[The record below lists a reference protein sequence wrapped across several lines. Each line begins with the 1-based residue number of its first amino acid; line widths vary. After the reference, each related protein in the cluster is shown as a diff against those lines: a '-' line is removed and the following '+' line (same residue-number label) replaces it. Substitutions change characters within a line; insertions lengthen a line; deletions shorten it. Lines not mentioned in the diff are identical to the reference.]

1 MFITINQ
8 KNIIKFLYVLSFFFI
23 LSLVLTFILN
33 LINISNTSPEIN
45 TNTDID
51 TNNIEKNYS
60 DISNIAFT
68 NKTIILDAGHGMPDG
83 GATSNDG
90 KIFESTINLNI
101 VFKLQKLLTNS
112 NINVIL
118 TRTDENGIYSPNCS
132 TIREKKI
139 SDLKNRVKISNE
151 SNADLFVSI
160 HMNKLQDK
168 SVKGFQVFYS
178 NKNLTS
184 KQFAQNIQ
192 EILNDSITEFENTKR
207 IKQMPDIYL
216 SKHLNIPF
224 ILIECGFLSNE
235 FETNLL
241 TSEEY
246 QDKLAYG
253 IYKGILNALE

>member
-23 LSLVLTFILN
+23 LSFILTFILN
-33 LINISNTSPEIN
+33 LVNVSNISPKNN
-45 TNTDID
+45 TNELEQNNSD
-51 TNNIEKNYS
+51 TTNL
-60 DISNIAFT
+60 AFT

-90 KIFESTINLNI
+90 KILESTINLNI

-151 SNADLFVSI
+151 SNADLFISI

-178 NKNLTS
+178 TTDPTS
-184 KQFAQNIQ
+184 KKIAQNIQ
-192 EILNDSITEFENTKR
+192 EILNNSITEFENTKK
-207 IKQMPDIYL
+207 IKQIPDIYL
-216 SKHLNIPF
+216 SKHLNLPF

-241 TSEEY
+241 TNEEY

-253 IYKGILNALE
+253 IYKGILNSLE

>member
-8 KNIIKFLYVLSFFFI
+8 KNIIKFLYVLFFFLI
-23 LSLVLTFILN
+23 LSLALTFILN
-33 LINISNTSPEIN
+33 LINISNTSPKTN
-45 TNTDID
+45 TNIIE
-51 TNNIEKNYS
+51 NNNS
-60 DISNIAFT
+60 DISNLTFT

-101 VFKLQKLLTNS
+101 VFKLQRLLTNS

-118 TRTDENGIYSPNCS
+118 TRTDENGIYSSNCN

-139 SDLKNRVKISNE
+139 SDLENRVKISNK

-160 HMNKLQDK
+160 HMNKLQDT

-178 NKNLTS
+178 NKDLTS

-192 EILNDSITEFENTKR
+192 EIVNNSITEFKNTKR
-207 IKQMPDIYL
+207 IKQAPDIYL

-224 ILIECGFLSNE
+224 IIIECGFLSNE

-241 TSEEY
+241 TSEDY
-246 QDKLAYG
+246 QDKLANG
-253 IYKGILNALE
+253 IYKGILNTLE

>member
-23 LSLVLTFILN
+23 LSFILTFILN
-33 LINISNTSPEIN
+33 FVNVSNISPKNN
-45 TNTDID
+45 TNELELEQKNSGT
-51 TNNIEKNYS
+51 TNL
-60 DISNIAFT
+60 AFT

-90 KIFESTINLNI
+90 KILESTINLNI

-151 SNADLFVSI
+151 SNADLFISI

-178 NKNLTS
+178 TTYPTS
-184 KQFAQNIQ
+184 KKFAQNIQ
-192 EILNDSITEFENTKR
+192 EILNNSITEFENTKK
-207 IKQMPDIYL
+207 IKQIPDIYL
-216 SKHLNIPF
+216 SKHLNLPF

-241 TSEEY
+241 TNEEY

-253 IYKGILNALE
+253 IYKGILNSLE

>member
-23 LSLVLTFILN
+23 LSFILTFILN
-33 LINISNTSPEIN
+33 LVNVSNISPKNN
-45 TNTDID
+45 TNELEQKNSGT
-51 TNNIEKNYS
+51 TNL
-60 DISNIAFT
+60 AFT

-83 GATSNDG
+83 GATSDDG
-90 KIFESTINLNI
+90 KILESTINLNI

-151 SNADLFVSI
+151 SNADLFISI

-178 NKNLTS
+178 TTDPTS
-184 KQFAQNIQ
+184 KKIAQNIQ
-192 EILNDSITEFENTKR
+192 EILNNSITEFENTKK
-207 IKQMPDIYL
+207 IKQIPDIYL
-216 SKHLNIPF
+216 SKHLNLPF

-241 TSEEY
+241 TNEEY

-253 IYKGILNALE
+253 IYKGILNSLE